1 MIFVLSIGC
10 GEFRA
15 GECETNRRRLVLIQH
30 FKVHQQNDKKLSAFL
45 GFSACRQAHKL
56 LTSVPFS
63 QMSRF

>member
-1 MIFVLSIGC
+1 MGNQDSLLTDFILLGSI
-10 GEFRA
+10 A
-15 GECETNRRRLVLIQH
+15 T
-30 FKVHQQNDKKLSAFL
+30 HQQNDKKLAAFL